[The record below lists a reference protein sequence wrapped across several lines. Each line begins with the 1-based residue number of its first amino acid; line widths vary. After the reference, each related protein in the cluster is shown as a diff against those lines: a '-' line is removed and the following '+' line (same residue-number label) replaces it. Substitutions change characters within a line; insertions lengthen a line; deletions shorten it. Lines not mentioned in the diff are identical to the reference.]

1 MTAGIL
7 SLLMRGAKPQPAAVL
22 HELDYVELIDDAHW
36 ESKSIPKGARGT
48 IVDWV
53 DASSYC
59 EVEFVEPFPC
69 VLTLEKNKLRKA
81 NDAPLY
87 SRS

>member
-1 MTAGIL
+1 MASG
-7 SLLMRGAKPQPAAVL
+7 LLQLLTGGEKPYVQEAL
-22 HELDYVELIDDAHW
+22 RELDYVYLAAAAQW
-36 ESKSIPKGARGT
+36 EGKTIPQGSRGT

-59 EVEFVEPFPC
+59 EVEFVDPFPC

-87 SRS
+87 SK